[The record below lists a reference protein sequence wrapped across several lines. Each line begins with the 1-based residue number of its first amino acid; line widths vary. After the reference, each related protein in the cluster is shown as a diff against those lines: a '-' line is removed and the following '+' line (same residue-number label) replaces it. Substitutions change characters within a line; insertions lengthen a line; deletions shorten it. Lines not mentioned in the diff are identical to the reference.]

1 VVFGFGLIFELPLS
15 MMLLGRIGVVS
26 AAMLSRYR
34 RYAILIIS
42 IVAAVLTPT
51 PDIFNMALMG
61 IPLYLLFEL
70 GLLGMRL
77 WKQ

>member
-1 VVFGFGLIFELPLS
+1 VV
-15 MMLLGRIGVVS
+15 
-26 AAMLSRYR
+26 
-34 RYAILIIS
+34 IS
-42 IVAAVLTPT
+42 IVAAVLTPM

-70 GLLGMRL
+70 GLMGMRL